1 MLMPTLF
8 RNDWFDDFMDGF
20 STDMMPAMKTG
31 TRDNGLMKTDVKET
45 EDSFMIEMD
54 LPGFKKEDVKAQV
67 KDGYLVIEAV
77 KNADTEEKEE
87 NGKYIRRERFY
98 GSAKR
103 SFYVGE
109 DITEEDIKAKYEDGI
124 LTLDIPKKEAKPV
137 VEEKKYINIQ

>member
-1 MLMPTLF
+1 MLMPSIF
-8 RNDWFDDFMDGF
+8 RTNVFDDFFEDPF
-20 STDMMPAMKTG
+20 KDFARVPA
-31 TRDNGLMKTDVKET
+31 RPQNELMRTDVKEL
-45 EDSFMIEMD
+45 ENGFELSIA
-54 LPGFKKEDVKAQV
+54 LPGVKKEDITAEIN
-67 KDGYLVIEAV
+67 DGYLTISATTSTNKDE
-77 KNADTEEKEE
+77 KNAD
-87 NGKYIRRERFY
+87 GKYIRRERFY

>member
-1 MLMPTLF
+1 MLMPSIF
-8 RNDWFDDFMDGF
+8 RTNVFDDFFEDPF
-20 STDMMPAMKTG
+20 KDFARVPA
-31 TRDNGLMKTDVKET
+31 RPQNELMRTDVKELDNGF
-45 EDSFMIEMD
+45 ELSIA
-54 LPGFKKEDVKAQV
+54 LPGVKKEDITAEIN
-67 KDGYLVIEAV
+67 DGYLTISTTTSTNKDE
-77 KNADTEEKEE
+77 KNAD
-87 NGKYIRRERFY
+87 GKYIRRERFY

>member
-1 MLMPTLF
+1 MLMPSIF
-8 RNDWFDDFMDGF
+8 RTNVFDDFFEDPF
-20 STDMMPAMKTG
+20 KDFARVPA
-31 TRDNGLMKTDVKET
+31 RPQNELMRTDVKELDNGF
-45 EDSFMIEMD
+45 ELSIA
-54 LPGFKKEDVKAQV
+54 LPGVKKEDITAEIN
-67 KDGYLVIEAV
+67 DGYLTISATTSTNKDE
-77 KNADTEEKEE
+77 KNAD
-87 NGKYIRRERFY
+87 GKYIRRERFY

>member
-1 MLMPTLF
+1 MPSIF
-8 RNDWFDDFMDGF
+8 RTNVFDDFFEDPF
-20 STDMMPAMKTG
+20 KDFARVPA
-31 TRDNGLMKTDVKET
+31 RPQNELMRTDVKEL
-45 EDSFMIEMD
+45 ENGFELSIA
-54 LPGFKKEDVKAQV
+54 LPGVKKEDITAEIN
-67 KDGYLVIEAV
+67 DGYLTISATTSTNKDE
-77 KNADTEEKEE
+77 KNAD
-87 NGKYIRRERFY
+87 GKYIRRERFY

>member
-1 MLMPTLF
+1 MLMPSIF
-8 RNDWFDDFMDGF
+8 RTNVFDDFFEGPFKDF
-20 STDMMPAMKTG
+20 ARVPA
-31 TRDNGLMKTDVKET
+31 RPQNELMRTDVKEL
-45 EDSFMIEMD
+45 ENGFELSIA
-54 LPGFKKEDVKAQV
+54 LPGVKKEDITAEIN
-67 KDGYLVIEAV
+67 DGYLTISATTSTNKDE
-77 KNADTEEKEE
+77 KNAD
-87 NGKYIRRERFY
+87 GKYIRRERFY

>member
-1 MLMPTLF
+1 MLMPSIF
-8 RNDWFDDFMDGF
+8 RTNVFDDFFEDPF
-20 STDMMPAMKTG
+20 KDFARVPSRPQ
-31 TRDNGLMKTDVKET
+31 NELMRTDVKEL
-45 EDSFMIEMD
+45 ENGFELSIA
-54 LPGFKKEDVKAQV
+54 LPGVKKEDITAEIN
-67 KDGYLVIEAV
+67 DGYLTISATTSTNKDE
-77 KNADTEEKEE
+77 KNAD
-87 NGKYIRRERFY
+87 GKYIRRERFY

>member
-1 MLMPTLF
+1 MLMPSIF
-8 RNDWFDDFMDGF
+8 RTNVFDDFFEDPF
-20 STDMMPAMKTG
+20 KDFARVPA
-31 TRDNGLMKTDVKET
+31 RPQNELMRTDVKELDNGF
-45 EDSFMIEMD
+45 ELSIA
-54 LPGFKKEDVKAQV
+54 LPGVKKEDITAEIN
-67 KDGYLVIEAV
+67 DGYLTISATTSTDKDE
-77 KNADTEEKEE
+77 KNAD
-87 NGKYIRRERFY
+87 GKYIRRERFY

>member
-1 MLMPTLF
+1 MLMPSIF
-8 RNDWFDDFMDGF
+8 RTNVFDDFFEDPF
-20 STDMMPAMKTG
+20 KDFARIPA
-31 TRDNGLMKTDVKET
+31 RPQNELMRTDVKELDNGF
-45 EDSFMIEMD
+45 ELSIA
-54 LPGFKKEDVKAQV
+54 LPGVKKEDITAEIN
-67 KDGYLVIEAV
+67 DGYLTISATTSTDKDE
-77 KNADTEEKEE
+77 KNAD
-87 NGKYIRRERFY
+87 GKYIRRERFY

>member
-1 MLMPTLF
+1 MLMPSIF
-8 RNDWFDDFMDGF
+8 RTNVFDDFFEDPF
-20 STDMMPAMKTG
+20 KDFARVPA
-31 TRDNGLMKTDVKET
+31 RPQNELMRTDVKEL
-45 EDSFMIEMD
+45 ENGFELSIA
-54 LPGFKKEDVKAQV
+54 LPGVKKEDITAEIN
-67 KDGYLVIEAV
+67 DGYLTISATTSTDKDE
-77 KNADTEEKEE
+77 KNAD
-87 NGKYIRRERFY
+87 GKYIRRERFY

>member
-1 MLMPTLF
+1 MLMPSIF
-8 RNDWFDDFMDGF
+8 RTNVFDDFFEDPF
-20 STDMMPAMKTG
+20 KDFARVPASPQ
-31 TRDNGLMKTDVKET
+31 NELMRTDVKELDNGF
-45 EDSFMIEMD
+45 ELSIA
-54 LPGFKKEDVKAQV
+54 LPGVKKEDITAEIN
-67 KDGYLVIEAV
+67 DGYLTISATTSTDKDE
-77 KNADTEEKEE
+77 KNAD
-87 NGKYIRRERFY
+87 GKYIRRERFY

>member
-1 MLMPTLF
+1 MLMPSIF
-8 RNDWFDDFMDGF
+8 RTNVFDDFFEDPF
-20 STDMMPAMKTG
+20 KDFARVPA
-31 TRDNGLMKTDVKET
+31 RPQNELMRTDVKEL
-45 EDSFMIEMD
+45 ENWFELSIA
-54 LPGFKKEDVKAQV
+54 LPGVKKEDITAEIN
-67 KDGYLVIEAV
+67 DGYLTISATTSTNKDE
-77 KNADTEEKEE
+77 KNAD
-87 NGKYIRRERFY
+87 GKYIRRERFY

>member
-1 MLMPTLF
+1 MLMPSIF
-8 RNDWFDDFMDGF
+8 RTNVFDDFFEDPF
-20 STDMMPAMKTG
+20 KDFARVPA
-31 TRDNGLMKTDVKET
+31 RPQNELMRTDVKEL
-45 EDSFMIEMD
+45 ENGFELSIA
-54 LPGFKKEDVKAQV
+54 LPGVKKEDITAEIN
-67 KDGYLVIEAV
+67 DGYLTISATTSSNKDE
-77 KNADTEEKEE
+77 KNAD
-87 NGKYIRRERFY
+87 GKYIRRERFY

>member
-1 MLMPTLF
+1 MLMPSIF
-8 RNDWFDDFMDGF
+8 RTNVFDDFFEDPF
-20 STDMMPAMKTG
+20 KDFARVPA
-31 TRDNGLMKTDVKET
+31 RPQNELMRTDVKELDNGF
-45 EDSFMIEMD
+45 ELSIA
-54 LPGFKKEDVKAQV
+54 LPGVKKEDIAAEIN
-67 KDGYLVIEAV
+67 DGYLTISATTSTNKDE
-77 KNADTEEKEE
+77 KNAD
-87 NGKYIRRERFY
+87 GKYIRRERFY

>member
-1 MLMPTLF
+1 MTFSEDPFKDFARVPARPQNELM
-8 RNDWFDDFMDGF
+8 R
-20 STDMMPAMKTG
+20 
-31 TRDNGLMKTDVKET
+31 TDVKEL
-45 EDSFMIEMD
+45 ENGFELSIA
-54 LPGFKKEDVKAQV
+54 LPGVKKEDITAEIN
-67 KDGYLVIEAV
+67 DGYLTISATTSTNKDE
-77 KNADTEEKEE
+77 KNAD
-87 NGKYIRRERFY
+87 GKYIRRERFY

>member
-1 MLMPTLF
+1 MLMPSIF
-8 RNDWFDDFMDGF
+8 RTNVFDDFFEDPF
-20 STDMMPAMKTG
+20 KDFARVPA
-31 TRDNGLMKTDVKET
+31 RPQNELMRTDVKEL
-45 EDSFMIEMD
+45 ENGFELSIA
-54 LPGFKKEDVKAQV
+54 LPGVKKEDITAEIN
-67 KDGYLVIEAV
+67 DGYLTINATTSTNKDE
-77 KNADTEEKEE
+77 KNAD
-87 NGKYIRRERFY
+87 GKYIRRERFY

>member
-1 MLMPTLF
+1 MLMPSIF
-8 RNDWFDDFMDGF
+8 RTNVFDDFFEDPF
-20 STDMMPAMKTG
+20 KDFARVPA
-31 TRDNGLMKTDVKET
+31 RPQNELMRTDVKELDNGF
-45 EDSFMIEMD
+45 ELSIA
-54 LPGFKKEDVKAQV
+54 LPGVKKEDITAEIN
-67 KDGYLVIEAV
+67 DGYLTISATTSSNKDE
-77 KNADTEEKEE
+77 KNAD
-87 NGKYIRRERFY
+87 GKYIRRERFY